1 MFATIPGGD
10 RALASHVGEMAYASG
25 MFAANGDAQTSVYV
39 LRAEVPNNQAVKE
52 LLLGNLNTGQR
63 LTIGSGRALAFDILI
78 VARSDNAKSSGWRF
92 EGVIEN
98 DSGTVRFVGTP
109 VKTTLGED
117 DPIWDVGLVAD
128 EANDA
133 LVIKGFSNSSGDTI
147 RFVATART
155 VEVAW

>member
-1 MFATIPGGD
+1 MIDNSLSMWKPYG
-10 RALASHVGEMAYASG
+10 
-25 MFAANGDAQTSVYV
+25 
-39 LRAEVPNNQAVKE
+39 PNNQAVKE
-52 LLLGNLNTGQR
+52 LLLAVWGSSSQR
-63 LTIGSGRALAFDILI
+63 LTIGFGRALAFDILI

-98 DSGTVRFVGTP
+98 DSGTVRFIGTP

-128 EANDA
+128 DANDA

-147 RFVATART
+147 RFVATVRT